1 MMELILIDKE
11 QNIIINKST
20 LEVLE
25 QKQGNVS
32 FIMIYERKK
41 DFKSE
46 FFMNFT
52 NFDKENQ
59 VILLFI
65 LQSLNLIIRLMNRE
79 YRYGLNLFLLK
90 K

>member
-52 NFDKENQ
+52 NFD
-59 VILLFI
+59 
-65 LQSLNLIIRLMNRE
+65 
-79 YRYGLNLFLLK
+79 
-90 K
+90 

>member
-59 VILLFI
+59 VILLYI